1 MALSLRFWLKSFKP
15 QKVQAISDGQLIYD
29 LEMLSSRQLNFSGNS
44 PKVFSFALSAL
55 ITFGPLFYFA
65 NHSLKLDSKKTNS
78 TVVEIRLIENL
89 IELKALPRLAQ
100 TQLASKP
107 AAFSS
112 PVMET
117 IQGEKNNNS
126 IAQPP
131 PASSPQTSTAPS
143 TLNLNI
149 GSKPQDTTYKSPV
162 RQLLEDE
169 SAKAAKKQNEKFAT
183 DVQKAVK
190 PDCLK
195 NDHGLGLLN
204 IVPLIYD
211 IAKDKCN

>member
-1 MALSLRFWLKSFKP
+1 
-15 QKVQAISDGQLIYD
+15 
-29 LEMLSSRQLNFSGNS
+29 MLSSRQLNFSGNS

-107 AAFSS
+107 AAFTA

-117 IQGEKNNNS
+117 I
-126 IAQPP
+126 
-131 PASSPQTSTAPS
+131 
-143 TLNLNI
+143 
-149 GSKPQDTTYKSPV
+149 TTD
-162 RQLLEDE
+162 Q
-169 SAKAAKKQNEKFAT
+169 
-183 DVQKAVK
+183 
-190 PDCLK
+190 
-195 NDHGLGLLN
+195 HGT
-204 IVPLIYD
+204 
-211 IAKDKCN
+211 